1 MHTNDEHDTNSLVP
15 ASSATANIG
24 GMLQVIVVLIWV
36 SVPFAVA
43 LVAPKADQN
52 AYFVAAIGTLGLL
65 CFALYAIA
73 FNVTEA
79 LFIGLIFITNSAFV
93 DHAYLP
99 TVSLLGGTLFLSDYY
114 LIIAS
119 LCVLVIGKRR
129 EGRLLGSYHKY
140 FVVLALAMVLSA
152 IIGVSRGAEIHY
164 VLRELHPF
172 IYYPLALFMTVRAL
186 DQPRAMSRIIIVSVG
201 IVVVSCVA
209 TFWQLFLSPQFQ
221 FMTSASP
228 VFGLGQG
235 EVLDAQSIRPPSDW
249 LFLVFFLVA
258 VATYSSWKKSRLL
271 VGGIVVL
278 DAFCVLLGYSR
289 TMFLAILGAL
299 MVLGL
304 VRKRRIL
311 PFIWSVTK
319 TTAVVAVLLTGIY
332 SMLNALA
339 PAYTEA
345 FELRILGSL
354 ETSVMDSDEPF
365 VLGSRIY
372 ETQMAIEH
380 IVENPFFGLGTG
392 AAYREILPFEF
403 SQVEVAENPEDGRH
417 FMHNIYLFV
426 WMKYGLWGALALGWI
441 AWHFVRQT
449 WVLARQPGDETILPQ
464 GILVAFSGIA
474 IANLAA
480 PSFVVSPATPTLVAI
495 MAGFIEVCNL
505 SRQRGLKRSEGRAVD
520 SMSSPS
526 LADPVG

>member
-1 MHTNDEHDTNSLVP
+1 
-15 ASSATANIG
+15 
-24 GMLQVIVVLIWV
+24 
-36 SVPFAVA
+36 
-43 LVAPKADQN
+43 
-52 AYFVAAIGTLGLL
+52 
-65 CFALYAIA
+65 
-73 FNVTEA
+73 
-79 LFIGLIFITNSAFV
+79 
-93 DHAYLP
+93 
-99 TVSLLGGTLFLSDYY
+99 
-114 LIIAS
+114 
-119 LCVLVIGKRR
+119 
-129 EGRLLGSYHKY
+129 
-140 FVVLALAMVLSA
+140 
-152 IIGVSRGAEIHY
+152 
-164 VLRELHPF
+164 
-172 IYYPLALFMTVRAL
+172 
-186 DQPRAMSRIIIVSVG
+186 
-201 IVVVSCVA
+201 
-209 TFWQLFLSPQFQ
+209 
-221 FMTSASP
+221 
-228 VFGLGQG
+228 
-235 EVLDAQSIRPPSDW
+235 
-249 LFLVFFLVA
+249 
-258 VATYSSWKKSRLL
+258 
-271 VGGIVVL
+271 
-278 DAFCVLLGYSR
+278 
-289 TMFLAILGAL
+289 MFLAILGAL